1 MNNAEKK
8 FTELLGDKIMENIKE
23 NNWVKF
29 DNEFMKLENGEYGKA
44 DYQFEINFM
53 EKDGKND
60 TVIHC
65 SIHYNEK
72 TKKWWSEN
80 CIDSDDME
88 FDTFEEVKQ
97 HLIDIEDDIIGNGFN
112 TIEL

>member
-8 FTELLGDKIMENIKE
+8 FTELLGAEVMENIKD

-29 DNEFMKLENGEYGKA
+29 DNEFMQLENGEYDKA
-44 DYQFEINFM
+44 DYQFEMNFM

-72 TKKWWSEN
+72 DKKWWSEN
-80 CIDSDDME
+80 CIDDEDME

-97 HLIDIEDDIIGNGFN
+97 HLEDIEDDIIGNGFN